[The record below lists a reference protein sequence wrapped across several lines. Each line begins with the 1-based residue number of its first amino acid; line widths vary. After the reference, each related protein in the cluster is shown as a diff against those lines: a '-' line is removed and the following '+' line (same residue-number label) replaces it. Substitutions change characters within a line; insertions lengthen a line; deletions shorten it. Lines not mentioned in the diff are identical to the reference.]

1 MPELAQ
7 PRALRRPR
15 VVSGIVELPA
25 VPDAAAD
32 APAAAAAVPVRT
44 AHQLRSGLAVG
55 ASYDDDNVKRGDL
68 S

>member
-32 APAAAAAVPVRT
+32 APAAGAAEPVRT
-44 AHQLRSGLAVG
+44 TPQLR
-55 ASYDDDNVKRGDL
+55 
-68 S
+68 

>member
-25 VPDAAAD
+25 VPEAAAD
-32 APAAAAAVPVRT
+32 APATGAAVPVRS
-44 AHQLRSGLAVG
+44 APQLHCRRPYCRRVLLLLLPG
-55 ASYDDDNVKRGDL
+55 
-68 S
+68 